1 MIEIVG
7 ARVWMCTP
15 RPTSLEGSW
24 QAGCI
29 HNAFTWAGITTHL
42 ICTYGRTPKWIMNGN
57 EAICLYNVAIF
68 ISLDIF
74 GIVGQRIIEGVV
86 MVFCENIA
94 GAGAV
99 MECKCFV
106 IKLDTPFA
114 HTVMTIY
121 SGSPT
126 RRSGMAHS
134 CGARGFTCLTQ
145 ECVNTLR
152 CSWRAMWDRYRL
164 TRL

>member
-1 MIEIVG
+1 M
-7 ARVWMCTP
+7 
-15 RPTSLEGSW
+15 
-24 QAGCI
+24 
-29 HNAFTWAGITTHL
+29 
-42 ICTYGRTPKWIMNGN
+42 
-57 EAICLYNVAIF
+57 YNVAIF

-121 SGSPT
+121 TGS
-126 RRSGMAHS
+126 RMSAEQN
-134 CGARGFTCLTQ
+134 GAFQ
-145 ECVNTLR
+145 
-152 CSWRAMWDRYRL
+152 WR
-164 TRL
+164 TRLYLPDAGVR

>member
-7 ARVWMCTP
+7 VRVWMCTP

-74 GIVGQRIIEGVV
+74 GIVGQRIYWRSGNGFLWKYSRCGGCGG
-86 MVFCENIA
+86 MQMFCYKARHTLCTYSNDYLHREPYVG
-94 GAGAV
+94 GAEWRIPVAH
-99 MECKCFV
+99 EA
-106 IKLDTPFA
+106 LFA
-114 HTVMTIY
+114 W
-121 SGSPT
+121 
-126 RRSGMAHS
+126 RRSA
-134 CGARGFTCLTQ
+134 LTPCAVHDAQ
-145 ECVNTLR
+145 CETDTV
-152 CSWRAMWDRYRL
+152 
-164 TRL
+164 